1 MASINKRVDFFQV
14 ILKIILILLAIIFLY
29 PFVYV
34 FSASFSSPAAV
45 TSNPILIFPK
55 EFTLSIYK
63 IILKYTSVWTGY
75 ANSIFYTLVGTFINI
90 TFTITAAYALTRP
103 ELIGRRAILFF
114 IVLTMFINAGMI
126 PNYLLIRDLRML
138 NTRWALLLPVAVSQ
152 WNLFIT
158 RSYLEINIPNDLHDA
173 AEVDGAGEFRYFFS
187 VVLPLST
194 SIITVIGL
202 FYGSGHWN
210 SFFNALIYLK
220 DRSLYPLQLV
230 LREIL
235 IQNRVQVEM
244 SSDLGDTSLA
254 KLGVKYGVMVVS
266 VAPLLIAFPFVQKYF
281 VRGVMIGSLKG

>member
-1 MASINKRVDFFQV
+1 MASINKRNDFFQ
-14 ILKIILILLAIIFLY
+14 IIIKIIFILLAVMFLF

-34 FSASFSSPAAV
+34 FSASFSSPVAVAA
-45 TSNPILIFPK
+45 NPILIFPK
-55 EFTLSIYK
+55 EFTLAIYK
-63 IILKYTSVWTGY
+63 IIFKYSSIWTGY
-75 ANSIFYTLVGTFINI
+75 VNSIFYTLVGTLINI

-103 ELIGRRAILFF
+103 ELIGRRAIIFF

-126 PNYLLIRDLRML
+126 PNYLLVRDLGIL

-194 SIITVIGL
+194 SIIAVIGL

-220 DRSLYPLQLV
+220 DRNLYPLQLV

-235 IQNRVQVEM
+235 IQNRVQVET

-254 KLGVKYGVMVVS
+254 KLGVKYGVIVLS
-266 VAPLLIAFPFVQKYF
+266 VAPLLIIFPFVQKYF